1 MSKKHN
7 ENDLKEAAIFT
18 AVGVLAAGVGVI
30 AKVGGMDLAVAENAV
45 FIGSATVIAAGAV
58 LGFSVYGLKNI
69 LIKV

>member
-1 MSKKHN
+1 MSKQHK

-18 AVGVLAAGVGVI
+18 AVGVVAASAAVI
-30 AKVGGMDLAVAENAV
+30 AKVGGMDFAVAETAV

-69 LIKV
+69 LVKV